1 MSNIEL
7 GQAVEFGY
15 SGYTD
20 SAAARERQILA
31 RGVCEGYVFDLLKT
45 KQGVKRLSDEFCL
58 RNWIVG
64 RERRG
69 FLTDVIYTA
78 GAGKQSRRKELLAS
92 TAEPVLNR
100 LGIKII
106 KEGDYS
112 RISGGR
118 IIGKISPDDDLPEE
132 MRGEIRRVFKQ
143 VDDYKEVLG
152 IGIFV
157 SRSRVV
163 TPRLAWPGFEVKSL
177 INGDK
182 VPGFG
187 IISEG
192 GIISKGRIIERLD
205 EEIVKYNP
213 VGRGLQQAIN
223 ARKQVL
229 LGNVRKSVL
238 TAGNSEVFEIMTKKD
253 NRFPGPE
260 TGVYVIEQGNN
271 LFTAYI
277 NPRAP
282 SEQILEDLL
291 NATSSFSD
299 SRVFEV
305 PKEFLEIV
313 RADEESEPI
322 HAHRINI
329 HAQK

>member
-1 MSNIEL
+1 
-7 GQAVEFGY
+7 QAVEFGY

-20 SAAARERQILA
+20 SAAARERQILV
-31 RGVCEGYVFDLLKT
+31 RGVCEDYVFDLLET
-45 KQGVKRLSDEFCL
+45 EQGVKRLSDEFCL
-58 RNWIVG
+58 GNLIVG
-64 RERRG
+64 RERRR
-69 FLTDVIYTA
+69 FLTDLIYTA
-78 GAGKQSRRKELLAS
+78 GTRKQSRKKELLAS
-92 TAEPVLNR
+92 TAEPVLKR
-100 LGIKII
+100 LGIKVI
-106 KEGDYS
+106 EGGDYS

-118 IIGKISPDDDLPEE
+118 IIGNISLDNDLPEE

-163 TPRLAWPGFEVKSL
+163 TPRLVWPGFEVKSL

-187 IISEG
+187 IISKE
-192 GIISKGRIIERLD
+192 RIIEGLD
-205 EEIVKYNP
+205 EEIAKYNP

-223 ARKQVL
+223 ARKRVL
-229 LGNVRKSVL
+229 LGNVRESVR
-238 TAGNSEVFEIMTKKD
+238 TTGNSEVFEIMTKKD

-277 NPRAP
+277 NPKAP

-291 NATSSFSD
+291 NATARFSD

-313 RADEESEPI
+313 RADEESGPI
-322 HAHRINI
+322 HAHCISI
-329 HAQK
+329 HAQKEGRLSF